1 MAWRAYIENVLDN
14 ASPAENIWVEVL
26 FRDPASAPVREFRKS
41 YKYVAGM
48 GAVEF
53 TALVLED
60 RQKLRNLDAA
70 KSALEAALGTE
81 VT

>member
-26 FRDPASAPVREFRKS
+26 FRDPVSSPIREFRKS

-48 GAVEF
+48 GGPEF
-53 TALVLED
+53 TAMVLED
-60 RQKLRNLDAA
+60 RQRLRNLDAA
-70 KSALEAALGTE
+70 KTALEAAVGQE

>member
-26 FRDPASAPVREFRKS
+26 FQDSVSNPVRQFRKN

-48 GAVEF
+48 GSVEF
-53 TALVLED
+53 TAMVLED

-70 KSALEAALGTE
+70 KVALEAAVGQE